1 MLQAVMSA
9 PRKFTLREVPE
20 PRITGEEECLLE
32 VRACGICGS
41 DMHPYLGEGFVSTYD
56 RVPGH
61 EFCGTVLEI
70 RSARGDIRRGDKVVI
85 NPAVPCFDCELCRR
99 GLGYVC
105 EQCEVIGGE
114 RPGAFCER
122 IVVPASTLYKLPD
135 DIDFTEAAL
144 VEPVA
149 FAEHCTSG
157 LDGANVVVIG
167 QGAIGL
173 SCSMVLRYKGASITA
188 LDISDAQLEM
198 AKKLCGAATVNSGQC
213 EPVEKVQELMGG
225 RPVDYV
231 IDTVFNQWSVNFA
244 LDVLRKGG
252 TAVTVGVPIKNFEID
267 AFRMLC
273 REVSLRTRYL
283 YTDEDFATAVSYIA
297 ERKIDFRPLI
307 SKCFPLDR
315 IGEAFAYKASTP
327 SLKVVVTN
335 D

>member
-9 PRKFTLREVPE
+9 PREFTLQEVPE
-20 PRITGEEECLLE
+20 PQIMGSEECLLE
-32 VRACGICGS
+32 VGACGICGS
-41 DMHPYLGEGFVSTYD
+41 DMHPYLGEGFVSTYN

-70 RSARGDIRRGDKVVI
+70 NSAREDIKPGDKVVI
-85 NPAVPCFDCELCRR
+85 NPAVPCFSCELCDR

-105 EQCEVIGGE
+105 EKCEVIGGE

-122 IVVPASTLYKLPD
+122 IVVPTSTLYKLPD
-135 DIDFTEAAL
+135 DIDFAEAAL
-144 VEPVA
+144 IEPVA

-173 SCSMVLRYKGASITA
+173 SCSMVLRYKKASVIA
-188 LDISDAQLEM
+188 IDISDTQLEM
-198 AKKLCGAATVNSGQC
+198 ARKLSGAETINSKTC
-213 EPVEKVQELMGG
+213 DPVVRVKELLGG
-225 RPVDYV
+225 SPLDYV

-267 AFRMLC
+267 VFRMLC
-273 REVSLRTRYL
+273 REVSLKTRYL
-283 YTDEDFATAVSYIA
+283 YTDEDFARAVAYVA

-307 SKCFPLDR
+307 SKCFPLQQ
-315 IGEAFAYKASTP
+315 INEAFAYKASTP

-335 D
+335 G